1 MSTRGRKNDE
11 KKTNENQKRRY
22 SSVIKESPSFS
33 DHTVVKSLKD
43 TESAVSI
50 RKIVGNEVA
59 KVNAEIKYAPRLYFH
74 EPSTLEMG
82 EFKKILD
89 KMNKDAEK
97 NIFEPKCFTIDDRVR
112 CLVLFFST
120 LK

>member
-1 MSTRGRKNDE
+1 MK
-11 KKTNENQKRRY
+11 NQKRRY
-22 SSVIKESPSFS
+22 SSVIKGSPSFS
-33 DHTVVKSLKD
+33 DHTVVKSSKD
-43 TESAVSI
+43 IDIESAVSI
-50 RKIVGNEVA
+50 RKIVGNKNEVA

-97 NIFEPKCFTIDDRVR
+97 NIFEPKCFTMDDRVR
-112 CLVLFFST
+112 CLVL